1 MRVLVTGSSGQLG
14 AEVARQLAPEHE
26 VVGLDVLPGKWTTQ
40 VGDVADAGLIAGL
53 MRGVDVVIHIASLH
67 APHVGQRSMQDFI
80 DTNVTGTLRLLEAA
94 SAAHVRRFVYT
105 STTSVYGYS
114 LVPDGREA
122 VWVTEDL
129 TPRPRDIYDIT
140 KLAAEEL
147 CSLFARDHD
156 LPTIC
161 LRVSRFFEQTPDL
174 MAAYRLYRGA
184 DVRDIAA
191 AHILAATN
199 QDIAFDI
206 FTISARSPFRRED
219 AAELLT
225 DAPVV
230 IRRYFPDTE
239 DVFRA
244 LGWALPESID
254 RVYVT
259 EKAERL
265 LVYTPQHNFAELLDE
280 LIRNPVGRLSFPLSG
295 A

>member
-1 MRVLVTGSSGQLG
+1 MRILVTGSSGQLG
-14 AEVARQLAPEHE
+14 AEVARQFAPEHE
-26 VVGLDVLPGKWTTQ
+26 VAGLDVRPGEWTTQ
-40 VGDVADAGLIAGL
+40 LGDITDVGLIADL
-53 MRGVDVVIHIASLH
+53 MRGVDVVIHTASLH

-80 DTNVTGTLRLLEAA
+80 ETNITGTLRLLETA
-94 SAAHVRRFVYT
+94 SAAGVRRFVYT

-147 CSLFARDHD
+147 CRLFARDHG
-156 LPTIC
+156 LPAIC

-174 MAAYRLYRGA
+174 MTSYRLYRGA

-191 AHILAATN
+191 AHALAAWN
-199 QDIAFDI
+199 QDIAFEI
-206 FTISARSPFRRED
+206 FTISARSPFQHED
-219 AAELLT
+219 TAELLT
-225 DAPVV
+225 NAPAA
-230 IRRYFPDTE
+230 IRRYYPDAE
-239 DVFRA
+239 DVFRTQ
-244 LGWALPESID
+244 GWTLPASID

-265 LVYTPQHNFAELLDE
+265 LGYAPRHNFAELLDE
-280 LIRNPVGRLSFPLSG
+280 LRD
-295 A
+295 

>member
-14 AEVARQLAPEHE
+14 TEVARQLASTET
-26 VVGLDVLPGKWTTQ
+26 VIGLDARPGKWTTQ
-40 VGDVADAGLIAGL
+40 VGDVADADLIADL
-53 MRGVDVVIHIASLH
+53 VRGVDALIHIASLH

-80 DTNVTGTLRLLEAA
+80 DTNITGTLRLLQAA
-94 SAAHVRRFVYT
+94 SAAGVRRFVYT
-105 STTSVYGYS
+105 STTSVYGAA
-114 LVPDGREA
+114 LVPEGEEA

-147 CSLFARDHD
+147 CRLCARDYN

-161 LRVSRFFEQTPDL
+161 LRVSRFFEQAADL
-174 MAAYRLYRGA
+174 MATYRLYRGA

-191 AHILAATN
+191 AHVLAALN
-199 QDIAFDI
+199 QGIAFDI
-206 FTISARSPFRRED
+206 FTISARSPFWCED
-219 AAELLT
+219 VRELLAN
-225 DAPVV
+225 APAV
-230 IRRYFPDTE
+230 IRRYYPGAE

-244 LGWALPESID
+244 QGWALPESID

-265 LVYTPQHNFAELLDE
+265 LGYAPQHNFAELLDD
-280 LIRNPVGRLSFPLSG
+280 LRAKSDPHAGT
-295 A
+295 

>member
-1 MRVLVTGSSGQLG
+1 MRILVTGSSGQLG
-14 AEVARQLAPEHE
+14 AEVARQYASTSTDT
-26 VVGLDVLPGKWTTQ
+26 VIGIDVRPGEWTTA
-40 VGDVADAGLIAGL
+40 VGDLADAELLSDL

-67 APHVGQRSMQDFI
+67 APHVGQRSKQDFV
-80 DTNVTGTLRLLEAA
+80 DTNITGTLRLLEAA
-94 SAAHVRRFVYT
+94 SAARVRHFIYT
-105 STTSVYGYS
+105 STTSVYGDA
-114 LVPDGREA
+114 LVPAGPEA

-147 CSLFARDHD
+147 CRLVARHHD

-161 LRVSRFFEQTPDL
+161 LRVSRFFQQAPEL

-191 AHILAATN
+191 AHLLAARN

-206 FTISARSPFRRED
+206 FTISARSPFQGED
-219 AAELLT
+219 TAELLVN
-225 DAPVV
+225 APAV
-230 IRRYFPDTE
+230 IRRYYPDAE
-239 DVFRA
+239 DMFRSY
-244 LGWALPESID
+244 GWALPASID

-265 LVYTPQHNFAELLDE
+265 LGYAPQHNFAELLDE
-280 LIRNPVGRLSFPLSG
+280 LG
-295 A
+295 AGAGPHAGA

>member
-1 MRVLVTGSSGQLG
+1 MRILVTGSSGQLG
-14 AEVARQLAPEHE
+14 AEVARQL
-26 VVGLDVLPGKWTTQ
+26 VSIDTMIGIDVRPGEWTTQ
-40 VGDVADAGLIAGL
+40 VGDVADTGLIADL

-94 SAAHVRRFVYT
+94 SAARVRRFVYT
-105 STTSVYGYS
+105 STTSVYGYA

-129 TPRPRDIYDIT
+129 APCPRDIYDIT

-147 CSLFARDHD
+147 CRLFARDRN
-156 LPTIC
+156 LSTIC
-161 LRVSRFFEQTPDL
+161 LRVSRFFEQAPDL

-191 AHILAATN
+191 AHALAARN
-199 QDIAFDI
+199 QNIAFDI
-206 FTISARSPFRRED
+206 FTISARSPFQRED
-219 AAELLT
+219 TPELLT
-225 DAPVV
+225 NAPAV
-230 IRRYFPDTE
+230 IRRYYPDAE
-239 DVFRA
+239 DVFHTH
-244 LGWALPESID
+244 GWALPASVD

-265 LVYTPQHNFAELLDE
+265 LGYAPQHNFAELLDE
-280 LIRNPVGRLSFPLSG
+280 LRANRDSHAG

>member
-1 MRVLVTGSSGQLG
+1 MRILVTGSSGQLG
-14 AEVARQLAPEHE
+14 TEVARQLGSEHE
-26 VVGLDVLPGKWTTQ
+26 VIGTDVRPGEWTTHA
-40 VGDVADAGLIAGL
+40 GDITDAGLIADL

-67 APHVGQRSMQDFI
+67 APHVGQRSMQDFV

-105 STTSVYGYS
+105 STTSVYGEA
-114 LVPDGREA
+114 LVPDGQEA

-147 CSLFARDHD
+147 CRLFARDHG
-156 LPTIC
+156 LPAIC
-161 LRVSRFFEQTPDL
+161 LRVSRFFEQSPDL
-174 MAAYRLYRGA
+174 MASYRLYRGA

-191 AHILAATN
+191 AHLLAARN
-199 QDIAFDI
+199 QDIAFNI
-206 FTISARSPFRRED
+206 FTISARSPFQQED
-219 AAELLT
+219 TAELPT
-225 DAPVV
+225 DAPAV
-230 IRRYFPDTE
+230 IRRYYPE
-239 DVFRA
+239 AEEVFRA
-244 LGWALPESID
+244 QGWTLPTSID

-265 LVYTPQHNFAELLDE
+265 LGYAPQYNFAELLDG
-280 LIRNPVGRLSFPLSG
+280 LRANRDSHMG

>member
-1 MRVLVTGSSGQLG
+1 MRILVTGSSGQLG
-14 AEVARQLAPEHE
+14 AEVARQFAPEHE
-26 VVGLDVLPGKWTTQ
+26 LIGLDVRPGEWTTT
-40 VGDVADAGLIAGL
+40 VGDVTDAGLIADL

-67 APHVGQRSMQDFI
+67 APHVGQRSTQDFI
-80 DTNVTGTLRLLEAA
+80 DTNITGTLRLLEAA

-129 TPRPRDIYDIT
+129 PTRPRDIYDIT

-147 CSLFARDHD
+147 CRLFARDHN
-156 LPTIC
+156 LAAIC
-161 LRVSRFFEQTPDL
+161 LRVSRFFEQTPGL

-191 AHILAATN
+191 AHVLAVHN
-199 QDIAFDI
+199 QDITFDI
-206 FTISARSPFRRED
+206 FTISARSPFQHED
-219 AAELLT
+219 TVALLT
-225 DAPVV
+225 DAPAV
-230 IRRYFPDTE
+230 IRRYYPDAE

-244 LGWALPESID
+244 HGWALPASID

-265 LVYTPQHNFAELLDE
+265 LGYTPRHNFAELLDE
-280 LIRNPVGRLSFPLSG
+280 LRAG
-295 A
+295 AGPNRAHES

>member
-1 MRVLVTGSSGQLG
+1 MRILVTGSSGQLG
-14 AEVARQLAPEHE
+14 AEVARQLASTET
-26 VVGLDVLPGKWTTQ
+26 VIGLDVLPGEWTTQ
-40 VGDVADAGLIAGL
+40 VGDITDAGLIAGL
-53 MRGVDVVIHIASLH
+53 MRDVDAVIHIASLH

-80 DTNVTGTLRLLEAA
+80 DTNITGTLRLLEAA

-114 LVPDGREA
+114 LVPDGWEA

-129 TPRPRDIYDIT
+129 PTRPRDIYDIT

-147 CSLFARDHD
+147 CRLFARDHD

-161 LRVSRFFEQTPDL
+161 LRVSRFFEQTPEL

-184 DVRDIAA
+184 DVHDIAA
-191 AHILAATN
+191 AHVLAANN

-206 FTISARSPFRRED
+206 FTVSAHQPFRHED
-219 AAELLT
+219 TAELLT
-225 DAPVV
+225 DAPAV
-230 IRRYFPDTE
+230 IRRYYPDAE

-244 LGWALPESID
+244 QGWALPASID

-265 LVYTPQHNFAELLDE
+265 LGYAPLHDFAELLDE
-280 LIRNPVGRLSFPLSG
+280 LKTDAGRH
-295 A
+295 ADA

>member
-1 MRVLVTGSSGQLG
+1 VISTVKIVPLRMRVLVTGSSGQLG
-14 AEVARQLAPEHE
+14 AEVARQLTSTET
-26 VVGLDVLPGKWTTQ
+26 VIGLDVLPGEWTTQ
-40 VGDVADAGLIAGL
+40 VGDVADIGLVADL

-67 APHVGQRSMQDFI
+67 APHVGQRSMHDFI
-80 DTNVTGTLRLLEAA
+80 DTNITGTLRLLEAA
-94 SAAHVRRFVYT
+94 SAAGVRRFVYT

-114 LVPDGREA
+114 LVPDGQEA

-129 TPRPRDIYDIT
+129 GPRPRDIYDIT

-147 CSLFARDHD
+147 CRLFARNHG
-156 LPTIC
+156 LPAIC
-161 LRVSRFFEQTPDL
+161 LRVSRFFEQAPDL

-191 AHILAATN
+191 AHVHAATN
-199 QDIAFDI
+199 QDIEFDI
-206 FTISARSPFRRED
+206 FNISSRSPFRRED
-219 AAELLT
+219 THDLLT

-230 IRRYFPDTE
+230 IRRYYPDAE

-244 LGWALPESID
+244 QGWTLPASID

-265 LVYTPQHNFAELLDE
+265 LGYAPQHNFAELLDE
-280 LIRNPVGRLSFPLSG
+280 LKTE
-295 A
+295 

>member
-1 MRVLVTGSSGQLG
+1 MRVLVTASSGQLG
-14 AEVARQLAPEHE
+14 AEIARQLAPEHE
-26 VVGLDVLPGKWTTQ
+26 VNGLDVRSGEWTTR
-40 VGDVADAGLIAGL
+40 VGDVADTGLIADL
-53 MRGVDVVIHIASLH
+53 LRGVDVVIHTASLH

-80 DTNVTGTLRLLEAA
+80 DTNITGTLRLLEAA

-114 LVPDGREA
+114 LVPDAHEA

-147 CSLFARDHD
+147 CRLFAQDRD

-191 AHILAATN
+191 AHVLAARN
-199 QDIAFDI
+199 QDIEFDI
-206 FTISARSPFRRED
+206 FTISARSPFQRED
-219 AAELLT
+219 TRELLT
-225 DAPVV
+225 NAPAV
-230 IRRYFPDTE
+230 IRRYYPDAE
-239 DVFRA
+239 DMFRA
-244 LGWALPESID
+244 QGWTLPASID

-265 LVYTPQHNFAELLDE
+265 LGYTPRHNFADLLDE
-280 LIRNPVGRLSFPLSG
+280 LRVDLDS
-295 A
+295 

>member
-1 MRVLVTGSSGQLG
+1 MRILVTGSSGQLG
-14 AEVARQLAPEHE
+14 AEVARQLAPTEM
-26 VVGLDVLPGKWTTQ
+26 VIGLDVRPGEWTAH
-40 VGDVADAGLIAGL
+40 VGDITDAGLIANL

-80 DTNVTGTLRLLEAA
+80 DTNITGTLRLLEAA
-94 SAAHVRRFVYT
+94 SAARVRRFVYT

-122 VWVTEDL
+122 VWVTEEL

-147 CSLFARDHD
+147 CRLFARDHD

-161 LRVSRFFEQTPDL
+161 LRVSRFFEQTPNL

-191 AHILAATN
+191 AHVLAARN
-199 QDIAFDI
+199 QNIAFDI
-206 FTISARSPFRRED
+206 FTTSARPPFRHED
-219 AAELLT
+219 TAELLT
-225 DAPVV
+225 DAPAV
-230 IRRYFPDTE
+230 IRRYFPGAE
-239 DVFRA
+239 AVFRA
-244 LGWALPESID
+244 HGWALPASID

-265 LVYTPQHNFAELLDE
+265 LGYAPQHDFAELLDE
-280 LIRNPVGRLSFPLSG
+280 LKTDAGRR
-295 A
+295 ADA